1 MRDISIIFENQ
12 NILMKRLNKK
22 VYEKYMD
29 MFRERYGDIIDE
41 YLVQLANSDAPEQSA
56 ETIAK
61 TVVDQI
67 FDKFSKRGK
76 LKKTVMMEK
85 ELFMIY
91 YLFPAILL
99 TDDVNAKLLCDKIRD
114 GWNARFNKNIDYTT
128 YDVIYSGFVTKI
140 FGVTINE

>member
-85 ELFMIY
+85 ELFSER
-91 YLFPAILL
+91 
-99 TDDVNAKLLCDKIRD
+99 N
-114 GWNARFNKNIDYTT
+114 
-128 YDVIYSGFVTKI
+128 
-140 FGVTINE
+140 